1 MKYLKTTAFFVI
13 IHLVILPVKLLS
25 ISDNQL
31 ITELKVYDNDTVFKY
46 SYLYDNLGNKVL
58 ETKFIQQDS
67 AWIRKS
73 LNEWIYDGNKCIT
86 QREQIW
92 NDSIWLMNYSID
104 YKYNNIQLISELHKV
119 YNNGV
124 ELPLK
129 KIEYQYN
136 KSNLTSKNEYYWQ
149 SNNWILMLENDYSY
163 FQNGLTDSITTSNFQ
178 LGLLNNQFLST
189 FTYNLNG
196 TLQSQ
201 LFREKV
207 GLNWINSELINW
219 FYLPDSSVIQSVRNK
234 KWITDTSSWENTQK
248 LDYQYNDSTELIS
261 ETCQKWGPM
270 CWSNEIKYDY
280 LYDNSNRLIKKT
292 LSKPIY
298 NDWRGIISINYS
310 NFARNKANDI
320 VSVYEFWGGNTG
332 ELTTSYIPF
341 IFNNELS
348 IQKGKSLQISY
359 LSLTDMS
366 VFTPSNGN
374 PIQLIPVYP
383 NPSDGLFY
391 INSQQYT
398 IKSWL
403 ITDLNGQ
410 LVKNQI
416 QSFQSGVID
425 LSGFAKGIYILQVNT
440 TEGQMNQKLIKE

>member
-1 MKYLKTTAFFVI
+1 MKYLNTALFFVLL
-13 IHLVILPVKLLS
+13 HSVMLPEKLLS
-25 ISDNQL
+25 ANDNQL
-31 ITELKVYDNDTVFKY
+31 ITELKVYDNDTVFRY

-58 ETKFIQQDS
+58 ETKFTQKDS
-67 AWIRKS
+67 TWIRKS
-73 LNEWIYDGNKCIT
+73 LIEWIYDGNKCIT
-86 QREQIW
+86 QQEQIW

-104 YKYNNIQLISELHKV
+104 YEYNHEQLISELHNI

-124 ELPLK
+124 KTSLK
-129 KIEYQYN
+129 KIEYLYN
-136 KSNLTSKNEYYWQ
+136 NAILTSKNEFYWQ
-149 SNNWILMLENDYSY
+149 SNTWILMIQTDYSY
-163 FQNGLTDSITTSNFQ
+163 FQNGLTDSIKTSNFQ
-178 LGLLNNQFLST
+178 SGLLNNQFLST

-201 LFREKV
+201 LFLEKV
-207 GLNWINSELINW
+207 GINWINSDLINW
-219 FYLPDSSVIQSVRNK
+219 FYSPNSSVILSVRNK
-234 KWITDTSSWENTQK
+234 KWMPDTSSWENTQK

-261 ETCQKWGPM
+261 EICQKWSSM
-270 CWSNEIKYDY
+270 CWTNDIKYDY

-310 NFARNKANDI
+310 NFTLNKANYI
-320 VSVYEFWGGNTG
+320 ASVFEFWGGNTG

-348 IQKGKSLQISY
+348 LQKGKSIQISY
-359 LSLTDMS
+359 LPLTDMS
-366 VFTPSNGN
+366 VFN
-374 PIQLIPVYP
+374 PAYANSIQLIPVYP

-391 INSQQYT
+391 INSQRYT

-410 LVKNQI
+410 IVKKQI

>member
-1 MKYLKTTAFFVI
+1 M
-13 IHLVILPVKLLS
+13 LPEKLLS
-25 ISDNQL
+25 ANDNQL
-31 ITELKVYDNDTVFKY
+31 ITELKVYDNDTVFRY

-58 ETKFIQQDS
+58 ETKFTQKDS
-67 AWIRKS
+67 TWIRKS
-73 LNEWIYDGNKCIT
+73 LIEWIYDGNKCIT
-86 QREQIW
+86 QQEQIW

-104 YKYNNIQLISELHKV
+104 YEYNHEQLISELHNI

-124 ELPLK
+124 KTSLK
-129 KIEYQYN
+129 KIEYLYN
-136 KSNLTSKNEYYWQ
+136 NAILTSKNEFYWQ
-149 SNNWILMLENDYSY
+149 SNTWILMIQTDYSY
-163 FQNGLTDSITTSNFQ
+163 FQNGLTDSIKTSNFQ
-178 LGLLNNQFLST
+178 SGLLNNQFLST

-201 LFREKV
+201 LFLEKV
-207 GLNWINSELINW
+207 GINWINSDLINW
-219 FYLPDSSVIQSVRNK
+219 FYSPNSSVILSVRNK
-234 KWITDTSSWENTQK
+234 KWMPDTSSWENTQK

-261 ETCQKWGPM
+261 EICQKWSSM
-270 CWSNEIKYDY
+270 CWTNDIKYDY

-310 NFARNKANDI
+310 NFTLNKANYI
-320 VSVYEFWGGNTG
+320 ASVFEFWGGNTG

-348 IQKGKSLQISY
+348 LQKGKSIQISY
-359 LSLTDMS
+359 LPLTDMS
-366 VFTPSNGN
+366 VFN
-374 PIQLIPVYP
+374 PAYANSIQLIPVYP

-391 INSQQYT
+391 INSQRYT

-410 LVKNQI
+410 IVKKQI